1 MNKRILREKIKRIRE
16 NLDENIWKE
25 NSKIIQKKFVETEY
39 YKNSKSIFTYF
50 AFDGEVITEEI
61 IKKAIK
67 DSKNV
72 CLPFIDWKN
81 KILIPSLIYNLE
93 EIKTYKKIPVPEVL
107 RPFEKEKID
116 VVIVPGVVFD
126 IYKNRIGMG
135 GGFYDRFL
143 KNISEK
149 TKKIALAFE
158 FQVLN
163 EKLPVDENDIKVDII
178 ITEKRIINSP

>member
-1 MNKRILREKIKRIRE
+1 MNKRILRERIKRIRE

-25 NSKIIQKKFVETEY
+25 NSRRIQKKFVETEY

-93 EIKTYKKIPVPEVL
+93 EIT
-107 RPFEKEKID
+107 
-116 VVIVPGVVFD
+116 
-126 IYKNRIGMG
+126 
-135 GGFYDRFL
+135 
-143 KNISEK
+143 
-149 TKKIALAFE
+149 T
-158 FQVLN
+158 
-163 EKLPVDENDIKVDII
+163 
-178 ITEKRIINSP
+178 